1 MELQLRYEPKPE
13 NAAKFAADIVASA
26 AEVSGVTLDY
36 GVASLAVVDGIME
49 ALRADGVR
57 VDQVAE
63 TLFGFGCYV
72 GEVLVRNSDMGAAW
86 QAPNAK
92 ELEWF
97 GWPMIVKASEDNV
110 CNPIGKAFKRFEN
123 GQEDSLAYF
132 YGVFSRAGRSA
143 ESETSESA
151 ESAESTEGPGGS
163 DDGTGRDSA

>member
-1 MELQLRYEPKPE
+1 MELQLRYAPKPE

-36 GVASLAVVDGIME
+36 GVESLALVDGIME

-57 VDQVAE
+57 IDQVAE

-72 GEVLVRNSDMGAAW
+72 GEVLVRNSDAGAAW
-86 QAPNAK
+86 QSPNAK

-97 GWPMIVKASEDNV
+97 GWPMVVKVSDDNV

-132 YGVFSRAGRSA
+132 HAVFTRAGG
-143 ESETSESA
+143 
-151 ESAESTEGPGGS
+151 SAESTE
-163 DDGTGRDSA
+163 SAE